1 MNKISIK
8 SIDNYHLENNTNMKH
23 NEMFSFYFFIAI
35 IILVLFIIY
44 KSRLNIVFSI
54 DIDNN
59 TKLIKLNIKYLFN
72 LLNIKIQLY
81 PPKRRC
87 RTKESIGKKVGI
99 KKKKVKENAKKRKI
113 KLFADDILK
122 ICGIIRNIMVKE
134 LYSDISFGNT
144 NIYFTC
150 FIFVFINT
158 IYGNLSNLIN
168 AEKMYLNVTHN
179 FLENYINGRVKIHIS
194 PKIEDLW
201 KLAMA
206 FIKIYRKNKDGVHN
220 ESNRVNT
227 KSYGDNA

>member
-1 MNKISIK
+1 
-8 SIDNYHLENNTNMKH
+8 MKH
-23 NEMFSFYFFIAI
+23 NEMFNLYFFIAI

-44 KSRLNIVFSI
+44 KSRLNIIISI

-81 PPKRRC
+81 PPKKRIVR
-87 RTKESIGKKVGI
+87 KVGM
-99 KKKKVKENAKKRKI
+99 KNKKVKEKVKGRKKYI
-113 KLFADDILK
+113 FSDDILR
-122 ICGIIRNIMVKE
+122 IYRIASNIRIKE
-134 LYSDISFGNT
+134 LYSNISFGNK

-150 FIFVFINT
+150 FIFVLINT

-168 AEKMYLNVTHN
+168 TEKVYLNVAPN
-179 FLENYINGRVKIHIS
+179 FLENYISGKVKIHIS

-206 FIKIYRKNKDGVHN
+206 FIKNYKKNKDGGHN

-227 KSYGDNA
+227 KPYGDNA

>member
-1 MNKISIK
+1 
-8 SIDNYHLENNTNMKH
+8 MKH
-23 NEMFSFYFFIAI
+23 NEMFNLYFFIAI

-44 KSRLNIVFSI
+44 KSRLNIIISI

-81 PPKRRC
+81 PPKKR
-87 RTKESIGKKVGI
+87 IVKKVGM
-99 KKKKVKENAKKRKI
+99 KNKKVKEKVKGRKKYI
-113 KLFADDILK
+113 FSDDILR
-122 ICGIIRNIMVKE
+122 IYRIASNIRIKE
-134 LYSDISFGNT
+134 LYSNISFGNK

-150 FIFVFINT
+150 FIFVLINT

-168 AEKMYLNVTHN
+168 TEKVYLNVAPN
-179 FLENYINGRVKIHIS
+179 FLENYISGKVKIHIS

-206 FIKIYRKNKDGVHN
+206 FIKNYKKNKDGGHN

-227 KSYGDNA
+227 KPYGDNA

>member
-1 MNKISIK
+1 
-8 SIDNYHLENNTNMKH
+8 MKH
-23 NEMFSFYFFIAI
+23 NEMFSLYFFIAI

-44 KSRLNIVFSI
+44 KSRLNIIISI

-81 PPKRRC
+81 PPKKR
-87 RTKESIGKKVGI
+87 IVKKVGM
-99 KKKKVKENAKKRKI
+99 KNKKVKEKVKGRKKNI
-113 KLFADDILK
+113 FSDDILRIYK
-122 ICGIIRNIMVKE
+122 IASNIRIKE
-134 LYSDISFGNT
+134 LYSNISFGNK

-168 AEKMYLNVTHN
+168 TEKVYLNVAPN
-179 FLENYINGRVKIHIS
+179 FLENYINGKVKIHIS

-206 FIKIYRKNKDGVHN
+206 FIKNYKKNKDGGHN

>member
-1 MNKISIK
+1 
-8 SIDNYHLENNTNMKH
+8 MKH
-23 NEMFSFYFFIAI
+23 NEMFSLYFFIAI

-44 KSRLNIVFSI
+44 KSRLNIIISI

-81 PPKRRC
+81 PPKKR
-87 RTKESIGKKVGI
+87 IVKKVGM
-99 KKKKVKENAKKRKI
+99 KNKKVKEKVKGRKKYI
-113 KLFADDILK
+113 FSDDILR
-122 ICGIIRNIMVKE
+122 IYRIASNIRIKE
-134 LYSDISFGNT
+134 LYSNISFGNK

-150 FIFVFINT
+150 FIFVLINT

-168 AEKMYLNVTHN
+168 TEKVYLNVAPN
-179 FLENYINGRVKIHIS
+179 FLENYISGKVKIHIS

-206 FIKIYRKNKDGVHN
+206 FIKNYKKNKDGGHN

-227 KSYGDNA
+227 KPYGDNA

>member
-1 MNKISIK
+1 
-8 SIDNYHLENNTNMKH
+8 MKH
-23 NEMFSFYFFIAI
+23 NEMFSLYFFIAI

-44 KSRLNIVFSI
+44 KSRLNIIISI

-72 LLNIKIQLY
+72 LLNIKIQLS
-81 PPKRRC
+81 PPK
-87 RTKESIGKKVGI
+87 KSIGKKVGI
-99 KKKKVKENAKKRKI
+99 KNKKVKEKVKKRKKYI
-113 KLFADDILK
+113 FTDDILRIYK
-122 ICGIIRNIMVKE
+122 IANNIRIKE
-134 LYSDISFGNT
+134 LYSNISFGNK

-158 IYGNLSNLIN
+158 IYGNLSSLIN
-168 AEKMYLNVTHN
+168 AEKIYLNVVPN

-194 PKIEDLW
+194 PKIEDLL

-206 FIKIYRKNKDGVHN
+206 FIKIYRKNKDGDHN

>member
-1 MNKISIK
+1 
-8 SIDNYHLENNTNMKH
+8 MKH
-23 NEMFSFYFFIAI
+23 NEMFSLYFFIAI

-44 KSRLNIVFSI
+44 KSRLNIIISI

-81 PPKRRC
+81 PPK
-87 RTKESIGKKVGI
+87 KSIGKKVGI
-99 KKKKVKENAKKRKI
+99 KNKKVKEKVKKRKKYI
-113 KLFADDILK
+113 FTDDILRIYK
-122 ICGIIRNIMVKE
+122 IANNIRIKE
-134 LYSDISFGNT
+134 LYSNINFGNK

-158 IYGNLSNLIN
+158 IYGNLSSLIN
-168 AEKMYLNVTHN
+168 AEKIYLNVVPN

-194 PKIEDLW
+194 PKIEDLL

-206 FIKIYRKNKDGVHN
+206 FIKIYRKNKDGDHN